1 MADVL
6 VINRMVR
13 QFRRASLVYEWG
25 QAQEDDN
32 MEIAGAKSLDQA
44 IDILDSC
51 GPEGRMGLVPLLED
65 PEAYVRSM
73 AAGYLLKVAPEVALP
88 ALKKMYLSL
97 EPRARML
104 AVIFLRSHENGDEPA

>member
-6 VINRMVR
+6 VINSMVR

-32 MEIAGAKSLDQA
+32 MERAGAKSLDQA
-44 IDILDSC
+44 IDVLDSC
-51 GPEGRMGLVPLLED
+51 GPEGRMGLVRLLED

-97 EPRARML
+97 DPRARLL
-104 AVIFLRSHENGDEPA
+104 AATFLHAHERGEEPV